1 MPAMEMEWSVKD
13 RSLLQK
19 VKVGDKVEF
28 VVVETGKGEII
39 TELKTL
45 SKFGVLRGEAMKDLA
60 IALDNR
66 PGALADMGD
75 ALAAP
80 ALASKAAGPSLLNGN
95 GVAHFLFEDGA
106 AARVALE
113 AAGIRVVEEREV
125 LVQRLNQT
133 QPGQLG
139 KITRRMAEAG
149 VNIEVLYSD
158 HDHQLILVVDDLE
171 KGRAVSEAWTRE
183 QA

>member
-1 MPAMEMEWSVKD
+1 ME
-13 RSLLQK
+13 
-19 VKVGDKVEF
+19 
-28 VVVETGKGEII
+28 ET
-39 TELKTL
+39 L
-45 SKFGVLRGEAMKDLA
+45 MKDLA

-75 ALAAP
+75 ALGR
-80 ALASKAAGPSLLNGN
+80 AGVSIEGGGAFVVQGQ
-95 GVAHFLFEDGA
+95 GVGHFLFADGA
-106 AARVALE
+106 AARAALE
-113 AAGIRVVEEREV
+113 AAGIRVLVERDV

-158 HDHQLILVVDDLE
+158 HNHQLVLVVDNFE
-171 KGRAVSEAWTRE
+171 KGRAVSEAWTR
-183 QA
+183 QQL